1 MHRKMFTR
9 TATAPN
15 PWTRARSAASH
26 NASDASI
33 VAATYFRTAALVA
46 NITIVARKPPVPES
60 VGEQR
65 SEARL
70 TLTPLWRVD

>member
-1 MHRKMFTR
+1 MFTH

-15 PWTRARSAASH
+15 SWTPARSAASH

-33 VAATYFRTAALVA
+33 LAATYSRTAAFVTS
-46 NITIVARKPPVPES
+46 ITIVARKPPVRES

-70 TLTPLWRVD
+70 TLTPL